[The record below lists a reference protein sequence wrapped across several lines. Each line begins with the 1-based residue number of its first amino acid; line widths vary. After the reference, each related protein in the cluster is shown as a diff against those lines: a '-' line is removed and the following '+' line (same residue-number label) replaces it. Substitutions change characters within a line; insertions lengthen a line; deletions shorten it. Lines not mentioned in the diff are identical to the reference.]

1 MDIQN
6 PRRAQGG
13 GGMKPSLKNVRILGV
28 LSLIGVVFAV
38 LAPAGVTDIRL
49 HADSDLFPIPDFP
62 VPSAIVCWSAL
73 AVQLILLVLAYLNY
87 RGHKSD
93 PRWLVPVFGAAFLV
107 STLVFLYAGK
117 TLTLTALL
125 AGSLALA
132 VPLIF
137 GSLAGVLSE
146 RSGVVNIAIEGQLLA
161 GAFTSALVASL
172 TKSVWVGLLV
182 AGIAGA
188 LVAAVLAVF
197 AIKYLV
203 DQIIVGVVLNV
214 LVVGLTNFLF
224 STLMNDLVTYNSPP
238 RFDTWSI
245 PLLSQ
250 IPVLGPVLFSQTPI
264 VYLMYVAV
272 AVVWT
277 ALFKTR
283 WGLRVRAVGEYPK
296 AADTVGIKVFRTR
309 YISVIIG
316 GALAGL
322 GGAFFTLGQVGAF
335 GKEMTNGAGYIALA
349 ALIFGRWNPI
359 YAAVAALLFG
369 FSENLQFGLAI
380 IGSSVPSEFLLM
392 LPYVLTVV
400 AVAGLVGRVVAPA
413 ADGKPYLK

>member
-1 MDIQN
+1 M
-6 PRRAQGG
+6 RLGLRGA
-13 GGMKPSLKNVRILGV
+13 RIYSV
-28 LSLIGVVFAV
+28 LSAIALLFAAF
-38 LAPAGVTDIRL
+38 APAVATQITLSESGDLIQIPQFGVPAAVVAWVCSVVL
-49 HADSDLFPIPDFP
+49 L
-62 VPSAIVCWSAL
+62 AITAMSW
-73 AVQLILLVLAYLNY
+73 LNY
-87 RGHKSD
+87 RRQVRD
-93 PRWLVPVFGAAFLV
+93 ARLMMPVFGLFLV
-107 STLVFLYAGK
+107 AEVLTVLYAGK
-117 TLTLTALL
+117 NLTLTALL

-161 GAFTSALVASL
+161 GAFVSALVASL
-172 TKSVWVGLLV
+172 TDSLWVGLFAAAV
-182 AGIAGA
+182 AGA
-188 LVAAVLAVF
+188 LVAWVLAVF
-197 AIKYLV
+197 AIKYVV

-224 STLMNDLVTYNSPP
+224 STLMSDMATFNSPP
-238 RFDTWSI
+238 RFSDVAI
-245 PLLSQ
+245 PGLAN
-250 IPVLGPVLFSQTPI
+250 IPVLGPVLFNQTPI

-272 AVVWT
+272 AVVWV

-296 AADTVGIKVFRTR
+296 AADTVGIKVYRTR
-309 YISVIIG
+309 YISVILG

-359 YAAVAALLFG
+359 NAALAALLFG

-392 LPYVLTVV
+392 LPYVLTVI
-400 AVAGLVGRVVAPA
+400 AVAGLVGKVVGPA
-413 ADGKPYLK
+413 ADGKPYIKS

>member
-1 MDIQN
+1 
-6 PRRAQGG
+6 
-13 GGMKPSLKNVRILGV
+13 MKPSLKNVRILGV
-28 LSLIGVVFAV
+28 LSLIGAVFAFIV
-38 LAPAGVTDIRL
+38 PGGVTDIRL
-49 HADSDLFPIPDFP
+49 HAESDLIAIPDFP
-62 VPSAIVCWSAL
+62 VPSGTVCWSAL
-73 AVQLILLVLAYLNY
+73 AVQLGLLVFAYFNY
-87 RGHKSD
+87 RGHRKD
-93 PRWLVPVFGAAFLV
+93 PRWMVPVFGAAFLL
-107 STLVFLYAGK
+107 SALVFLYAGK
-117 TLTLTALL
+117 TLTFTALL

-172 TKSVWVGLLV
+172 TNSVWVGLVV
-182 AGIAGA
+182 AAIAGA

-224 STLMNDLVTYNSPP
+224 STLMNDLATFNSPP
-238 RFDTWSI
+238 RFATFSI

-250 IPVLGPVLFSQTPI
+250 IPILGPVLFSQTPI

-309 YISVIIG
+309 YVSVIIG

>member
-1 MDIQN
+1 
-6 PRRAQGG
+6 
-13 GGMKPSLKNVRILGV
+13 MKPSLKNVRILGV
-28 LSLIGVVFAV
+28 LSLIGAVFAFIV
-38 LAPAGVTDIRL
+38 PGGVTDIRL
-49 HADSDLFPIPDFP
+49 HAESDLIAIPDFP
-62 VPSAIVCWSAL
+62 VPSGTVCWSAL
-73 AVQLILLVLAYLNY
+73 AVQLGLLVFAYFNY
-87 RGHKSD
+87 RGHRKD
-93 PRWLVPVFGAAFLV
+93 PSWMVPVFGAAFLL

-117 TLTLTALL
+117 TLTFTALL

-172 TKSVWVGLLV
+172 THSVWVGLVV
-182 AGIAGA
+182 AAIAGA

-224 STLMNDLVTYNSPP
+224 STLMNDLATFNSPP
-238 RFDTWSI
+238 RFATFSI

-250 IPVLGPVLFSQTPI
+250 IPILGPVLFSQTPI

-309 YISVIIG
+309 YVSVIIG

>member
-1 MDIQN
+1 VQ
-6 PRRAQGG
+6 
-13 GGMKPSLKNVRILGV
+13 LG
-28 LSLIGVVFAV
+28 LLVFAY
-38 LAPAGVTDIRL
+38 
-49 HADSDLFPIPDFP
+49 F
-62 VPSAIVCWSAL
+62 
-73 AVQLILLVLAYLNY
+73 NY
-87 RGHKSD
+87 RGHRKD
-93 PRWLVPVFGAAFLV
+93 PRWMVPVFGAAFLL

-117 TLTLTALL
+117 TLTFTALL

-172 TKSVWVGLLV
+172 TNSVWVGLVV
-182 AGIAGA
+182 AAIAGA

-224 STLMNDLVTYNSPP
+224 STLMNDLATFNSPP
-238 RFDTWSI
+238 RFATFSI

-250 IPVLGPVLFSQTPI
+250 IPILGPVLFSQTPI

-309 YISVIIG
+309 YVSVIIG

>member
-1 MDIQN
+1 
-6 PRRAQGG
+6 
-13 GGMKPSLKNVRILGV
+13 MKPSLKNVRILGV
-28 LSLIGVVFAV
+28 LTIIGAVFAFM
-38 LAPAGVTDIRL
+38 APAGVTDIRL
-49 HADSDLFPIPDFP
+49 RADSDLFAIPDFP
-62 VPSAIVCWSAL
+62 VASGPFCWVAL
-73 AVQLILLVLAYLNY
+73 AVQVALLVLAYLNY
-87 RGHKSD
+87 RGHRAD
-93 PRWLVPVFGAAFLV
+93 QRWMVPVFGVAFLA

-117 TLTLTALL
+117 TLTFTALL

-224 STLMNDLVTYNSPP
+224 STLMNDLVTFNSPP
-238 RFDTWSI
+238 RFDTWSV